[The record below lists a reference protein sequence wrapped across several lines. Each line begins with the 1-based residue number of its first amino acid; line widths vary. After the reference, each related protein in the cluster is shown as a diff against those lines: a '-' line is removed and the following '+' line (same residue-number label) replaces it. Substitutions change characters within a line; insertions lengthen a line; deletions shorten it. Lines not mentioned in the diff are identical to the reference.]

1 MSIWTSGD
9 GIACGDGGDGVDD
22 GDGGDGGDNQGHWS
36 LEKKPLQRSAPCT
49 LSTMSL
55 PSSCLNHH
63 ILQTDSIGRLCITF
77 PVI

>member
-49 LSTMSL
+49 LSTMSELL
-55 PSSCLNHH
+55 PLSLA
-63 ILQTDSIGRLCITF
+63 LA
-77 PVI
+77 

>member
-9 GIACGDGGDGVDD
+9 GIACDGGDGGDGVDD

-49 LSTMSL
+49 LSTMQ
-55 PSSCLNHH
+55 CLNYS
-63 ILQTDSIGRLCITF
+63 LS
-77 PVI
+77 P